1 MPTFERYVSYPNE
14 ELALQRQVQLLHPMI
29 IALKRKQV
37 GLVLKM
43 LEYIQSEI
51 KKSNIVPKINLD
63 IRDENRN
70 TILHHAFSLFQDE
83 SLRP

>member
-1 MPTFERYVSYPNE
+1 
-14 ELALQRQVQLLHPMI
+14 
-29 IALKRKQV
+29 V

-43 LEYIQSEI
+43 LEFIQNEI

-63 IRDENRN
+63 VRDENRN
-70 TILHHAFSLFQDE
+70 TILHHAFSIVQDE